1 MEKKFGKSRYTKVY
15 DHVWDDERIKPLSD
29 NAKLLFMF
37 LSTCKH
43 GNALGAYVLPLPY
56 LEGDLGWSKEKLRK
70 PFAEL
75 LKSGV
80 VYYDSKTSLI
90 VITGHLKFNPIEN
103 ENQAKACK
111 GIAETLPKSEGF
123 SAILEGLNKRY
134 HKPLKEALIKGIPEP
149 VTVTVAE
156 EVTVEETEE
165 EVKGIKTKYLD
176 CVLLTDEEHVKLK
189 ELFPSSIEDKL
200 SKLNDYVLSVGKKYK
215 SHYHTVLTWARK
227 DGWDGKPEK
236 EIDYSRF

>member
-1 MEKKFGKSRYTKVY
+1 MEKKFGKSRYTKIY

-75 LKSGV
+75 LKAGV

-123 SAILEGLNKRY
+123 STILEGLTKRY
-134 HKPLKEALIKGIPEP
+134 HEPLKEALRKGIPEP
-149 VTVTVAE
+149 VTVTEEETVTE
-156 EVTVEETEE
+156 EVEEKE
-165 EVKGIKTKYLD
+165 KKNAHLD
-176 CVLLTDEEHVKLK
+176 CLLLTDKEYEKLK
-189 ELFPSSIEDKL
+189 VNFPSSLSGKL
-200 SKLNDYVLSVGKKYK
+200 QTLNDGIMSKGYKYA
-215 SHYHTVLTWARK
+215 SHYHTILGWARR
-227 DGWDGKPEK
+227 DGWDGKPET
-236 EIDYSRF
+236 DRDLSQY